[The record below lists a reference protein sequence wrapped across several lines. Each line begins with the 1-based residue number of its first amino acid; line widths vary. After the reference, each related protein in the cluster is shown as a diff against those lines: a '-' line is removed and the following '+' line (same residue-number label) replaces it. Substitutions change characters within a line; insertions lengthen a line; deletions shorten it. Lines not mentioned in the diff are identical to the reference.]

1 MQAISI
7 DQLVGQI
14 LGSYR
19 VERFLGKGRFNVVY
33 LGRNLA
39 SQRLDALTI
48 YLVPSH
54 FSPEASAR
62 FLKRFHKESAAIT
75 KLDHPHI
82 LPIYEY
88 GEYVGAPYLVTPYVT
103 QGSLADLLKRYGR
116 YDHTAIVPVLEQ
128 LASGIGYAHSRGHIH
143 GALGPSN
150 VVVRDDDTLQVAGF
164 GLMHMLQLGGI
175 EKSGQPYAHLLTV
188 GQTLLASPEYIAP
201 EVVQGQVIDVRSDIY
216 ALGCILFELL
226 CGRPPFTGSDP
237 LEIVKQHVIQDIP
250 SIRTF
255 HSGVPI
261 ALVSVVNQ
269 ALERD
274 PARRFQYVEE
284 LKEAFVQA
292 SRGASLKSTQ
302 KGLYLEEEP
311 LWPEQTRISEQ
322 LQEMRLGGYGGSDAN
337 KWQLLPPI
345 ITGKLP
351 AMGAA
356 QGATPTVGQ
365 WLPQDQPA
373 AVTLPPLVP
382 SLPPV
387 STVAGNQIVV
397 PDTDHAIPTP
407 LQSAL
412 AREEMTQSG
421 KNKAVPAK
429 SDPALNSVPG
439 VYEDKNKLAQSYSWW
454 SQDGAE
460 EEDQEEGRRDAD
472 GGKPRPRPYDAK
484 QSEENPHNA
493 QTVKITPLREPLLV
507 PQSDNWMSE
516 PVAPVDL
523 RRDFKASGKK
533 SGRKS
538 RRRVVAF
545 LAAGGVAAAGAAV
558 TLNLDHLMAL
568 ANQFSTTYIQTS
580 KTKPLA
586 QGNGQPTQ
594 PPQTQPTQ
602 PPQTQPPAHTGTVI
616 GNTKQN
622 ANSAVDFV
630 NPADTTASLLVRL
643 TSGAFVAY
651 KRACTHVGVLVNYDP
666 ATKKLVCPAH
676 GAVFD
681 PANGGAVVQGP
692 AQLPLPK
699 VGIQVQADG
708 TVTTV

>member
-39 SQRLDALTI
+39 SLRLDALTM

-54 FSPEASAR
+54 FSPEASTR
-62 FLKRFHKESAAIT
+62 FLTRFHKESAAIT

-88 GEYVGAPYLVTPYVT
+88 GEYVGIPYLVTPYVT

-116 YDHTAIVPVLEQ
+116 YDHTEIVPILEQ
-128 LASGIGYAHSRGHIH
+128 LASGIGYAHGRGHIH

-175 EKSGQPYAHLLTV
+175 ENSEQPFAHLLTV
-188 GQTLLASPEYIAP
+188 GQTFLASPEYIAP

-237 LEIVKQHVIQDIP
+237 LEIAKQHVTQDIP
-250 SIRTF
+250 SLRTF

-261 ALVSVVNQ
+261 ALASVVNQ

-274 PARRFQYVEE
+274 PARRFQHVEE

-292 SRGASLKSTQ
+292 SRGASLKSVQ
-302 KGLYLEEEP
+302 KGLYEEVPSWSERA
-311 LWPEQTRISEQ
+311 RISEP
-322 LQEMRLGGYGGSDAN
+322 LQEMQPGGYGGSDAN

-351 AMGAA
+351 AMRSL
-356 QGATPTVGQ
+356 QGTAPTLGQ
-365 WLPQDQPA
+365 QLPQDQPA
-373 AVTLPPLVP
+373 AITLPPLVP
-382 SLPPV
+382 PLPPV
-387 STVAGNQIVV
+387 STVADNQILF
-397 PDTDHAIPTP
+397 PDTDRVISVP
-407 LQSAL
+407 LQSAP

-421 KNKAVPAK
+421 KNKAVPAMPV
-429 SDPALNSVPG
+429 PALNSVPG
-439 VYEDKNKLAQSYSWW
+439 VYEDTNKLVQSYSWW
-454 SQDGAE
+454 SQDGTEAE
-460 EEDQEEGRRDAD
+460 SQEGGRRDAAS
-472 GGKPRPRPYDAK
+472 PRPLLYNTK
-484 QSEENPHNA
+484 QNEENAHNA
-493 QTVKITPLREPLLV
+493 QTVKISPLREPLLV
-507 PQSDNWMSE
+507 PQSDNWISE
-516 PVAPVDL
+516 PVAPVDI
-523 RRDFKASGKK
+523 RRDFKPSVKK
-533 SGRKS
+533 NRKQS

-558 TLNLDHLMAL
+558 TLNLDRIMAL
-568 ANQFSTTYIQTS
+568 ANQFSATYAQTH
-580 KTKPLA
+580 KTKPVA
-586 QGNGQPTQ
+586 QAN
-594 PPQTQPTQ
+594 TQPTQ
-602 PPQTQPPAHTGTVI
+602 PPQMQPTQPSAPTGTVI

-643 TSGAFVAY
+643 ADSTFVAY
-651 KRACTHVGVLVNYDP
+651 ERACTHVGVLVNYDP

-681 PANGGAVVQGP
+681 PANAGAVVQGP
-692 AQLPLPK
+692 AKLPLPM